1 MKNNISITHRRYTT
15 KLKKRT
21 GWPELIGLV
30 DIFFICMLC
39 FVFSTSFVRIS
50 GISVNLPQIKAPNIA
65 DVNKYVISVT
75 SSDKSNEY
83 TIYFRDIKLDLKTL
97 EEKLFELH
105 TQAGNTTSVILR
117 ADKNV
122 PYEFLSKIMSLTEA
136 AKVSCFLAVMPSNDQ
151 EATLFDN
158 K

>member
-1 MKNNISITHRRYTT
+1 MKNNISITNRRYTT

-75 SSDKSNEY
+75 SSDKNNEY
-83 TIYFRDIKLDLKTL
+83 TIYFRDIKLDLKIFL
-97 EEKLFELH
+97 IPLLKKKKQYINYFLC
-105 TQAGNTTSVILR
+105 ILGK
-117 ADKNV
+117 DK
-122 PYEFLSKIMSLTEA
+122 I
-136 AKVSCFLAVMPSNDQ
+136 
-151 EATLFDN
+151 
-158 K
+158 